1 MSPAKALFAALM
13 FTAVLFA
20 TLPATAAESVK
31 IGITRTATDIAI
43 YAADK
48 RGYFKAAG
56 IDVTLIN
63 VVSASAML
71 APMASGDLDAIAGSA
86 SAGLFNATSRGLDI
100 RLVASKVTTPK
111 GFTSQT
117 LIARKEAF
125 DAGKI
130 TKIADLKGQKIANGS
145 VGTGALGTLNRML
158 RSGGLTLKDVD
169 LVSLAFPQ
177 MLPALK
183 NGAVAATLPAEP
195 YTMQAIREG
204 LAVPLMRDDEVY
216 PDHEI
221 ASFLFS
227 GKFILERREVAYQFL
242 KALIRGARDHNDALD
257 DKGMLLGSRADSIIA
272 ILNEYTGVGGTDPEF
287 FKRYALAYCNPDGTI
302 NAASLREDLA
312 LFRELGLIEGEASV
326 EKLIDDSLR
335 QRVITELGPYRKAR

>member
-1 MSPAKALFAALM
+1 MYPVTRALLAL
-13 FTAVLFA
+13 AL
-20 TLPATAAESVK
+20 LPAPASAAESVK

-48 RGYFKAAG
+48 RGYFTAAG

-63 VVSASAML
+63 VASASAML
-71 APMASGDLDAIAGSA
+71 MPMAAGELDAIAGSA
-86 SAGLFNATSRGLDI
+86 SAGLFNATHRNLDI

-117 LIARKEAF
+117 LILRKEEF
-125 DAGKI
+125 DAGKV
-130 TKIADLKGQKIANGS
+130 TKVADLKGKKIANGS

-158 RSGGLTLKDVD
+158 RTAGLSLKDVE
-169 LVSLAFPQ
+169 LVNLAFPQ

-183 NGAVAATLPAEP
+183 NGAVSATLPAEP
-195 YTMQAIREG
+195 YTMQAVREG
-204 LAVPLMRDDEVY
+204 IAVPLIRDDEVY
-216 PDHEI
+216 PGHEI

-227 GKFILERREVAYQFL
+227 GKFIRERRAVAHGFL

-257 DKGMLLGSRADSIIA
+257 EKGFLTGPRGDAIIA
-272 ILNEYTGVGGTDPEF
+272 ILNEYTGVGGTDPDF
-287 FKRYALAYCNPDGTI
+287 FKRYALAYCDPDGKI
-302 NAASLREDLA
+302 NTDSLREDLA
-312 LFRELGLIEGEASV
+312 LFRELGLIEGEPSV

-335 QRVITELGPYRKAR
+335 QQVIAELGPYAKAK